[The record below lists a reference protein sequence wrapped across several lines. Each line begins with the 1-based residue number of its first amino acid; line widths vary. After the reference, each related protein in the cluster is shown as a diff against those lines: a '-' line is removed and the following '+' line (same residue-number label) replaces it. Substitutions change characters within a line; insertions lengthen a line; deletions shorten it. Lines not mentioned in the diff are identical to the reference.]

1 MEIKVNELMER
12 EKKYKAEIDKLKD
25 DRDMKYNEYAKFIE
39 QERENWRTK
48 VSDVDSKYKVI

>member
-39 QERENWRTK
+39 
-48 VSDVDSKYKVI
+48 